1 MIGVDKRPET
11 WKSNKFIQTDI
22 RDLGFRDLMGIDFVI
37 HLGWR
42 TNIPDCQR
50 HPVESTKD
58 NILMTAHLIELCREA
73 EVKKFLFPSTAS
85 LYGYNPTPWTEDMP
99 PCPIEPYSWEKLA
112 CESLCKMYSEQYGLP
127 TVVFR
132 FFQIFGEHQ
141 RADTALAAFL
151 KFKKQG
157 KPITLTKTTA
167 QSVFRSGQ
175 RDFLYA
181 GDLARAVRIVMESGK
196 TGKGEIFNIA
206 SGVVYTMEEIA
217 KALEAEVIWIPKREY
232 ETERH
237 EGDVS
242 KIKKLNWSPSVD
254 VINWLKKQI

>member
-1 MIGVDKRPET
+1 
-11 WKSNKFIQTDI
+11 
-22 RDLGFRDLMGIDFVI
+22 MGIFQII
-37 HLGWR
+37 HLSWR

-151 KFKKQG
+151 KLKKRG

-167 QSVFRSGQ
+167 QSTFKSGQ
-175 RDFLYA
+175 RQFLYA
-181 GDLARAVRIVMESGK
+181 GDVAEAVRIVMESSYADGS
-196 TGKGEIFNIA
+196 ILNI
-206 SGVVYTMEEIA
+206 SSEKVNTMEEIA
-217 KALEAEVIWIPKREY
+217 NALGANVKWIPRRPY
-232 ETERH
+232 EVERH
-237 EGDVS
+237 EGSIS
-242 KIKKLNWSPSVD
+242 KIKELGWEPKVEVLD
-254 VINWLKKQI
+254 WLRKQI